1 MANQSIIT
9 KTMFLDANGH
19 RLKIWFIWDQI
30 NCVLRVIRVR
40 EVIGPDG
47 GVKDVDGGDGS
58 DGDQDGGDGG
68 DINAMKFRLD
78 KVGGQ
83 SKSTA
88 GV

>member
-1 MANQSIIT
+1 MFNQQILIRSIIIE
-9 KTMFLDANGH
+9 ANGH
-19 RLKIWFIWDQI
+19 RLRVWFLWDQV
-30 NCVLRVIRVR
+30 NCVFRIIRVR

-68 DINAMKFRLD
+68 DINAVKFRLD

-83 SKSTA
+83 SKSSA

>member
-1 MANQSIIT
+1 MTNQSIIT

-47 GVKDVDGGDGS
+47 LVKEIGS
-58 DGDQDGGDGG
+58 DGDDDGSGDV
-68 DINAMKFRLD
+68 DAC
-78 KVGGQ
+78 KVGVKRDVGEHGHGG
-83 SKSTA
+83 A
-88 GV
+88 GGVGAA